1 MSEINAT
8 PNNPPIIRQRSAA
21 NEIKPATPDLIIRD
35 EKGTPIEYLTDL
47 LFQQIGGQEFLSI
60 SRSDIIAGQDLRY
73 TPIKN
78 IAEINARYN
87 SRNIFQLDGAWEEYF
102 SNFEI
107 KLENYSLELGDG
119 PNQEVA
125 YIDMTNPSQP
135 LLVVCIGAN
144 VPKGIDVEI
153 QVMSNGELFSDIIYN
168 EDES

>member
-1 MSEINAT
+1 MTEINAI
-8 PNNPPIIRQRSAA
+8 PNNPPIVRERSAA

-35 EKGTPIEYLTDL
+35 ENGTPIEYLTDL
-47 LFQQIGGQEFLSI
+47 LFQQIGGQEFLSV

-78 IAEINARYN
+78 ITEINSRYN
-87 SRNIFQLDGAWEEYF
+87 SRNIFQLDGTWEEYF

-107 KLENYSLELGDG
+107 KFENYYIEIGDG
-119 PNQEVA
+119 PNGEIV
-125 YIDMTNPSQP
+125 YIDVSDPEQP
-135 LLVVCIGAN
+135 LLVVCVNN

-153 QVMSNGELFSDIIYN
+153 QVMAKGELFSDIIYI